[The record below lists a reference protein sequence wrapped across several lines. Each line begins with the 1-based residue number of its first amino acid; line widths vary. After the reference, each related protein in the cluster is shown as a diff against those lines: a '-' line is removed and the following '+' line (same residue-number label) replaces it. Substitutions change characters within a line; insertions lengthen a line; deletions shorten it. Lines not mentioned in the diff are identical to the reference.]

1 MPNAKSYACTSF
13 SQWSL
18 SHPSKLVAVDE
29 ERNMNRTFT
38 IKQTGKSTH
47 SAQVLRLTSMEGAVQ
62 RFTVFLGLLALV
74 ILTVALVSC
83 AAANNEDANKVTGR
97 SITQTSGQTC
107 LLSEVRYPTTAE
119 DFTDANLLYGGRGF
133 LHEYNGIKH
142 LGRDL
147 ILPAGKVIHPIACGK
162 LVVYRPAKG
171 YGSLV
176 AVLEHELPYPIEAV
190 NGDGEYVQVKKFLS
204 IYGHGSSS
212 DPTNADADL
221 TWQTGQNLQVSDA
234 LMYIQADK
242 DEAGQDVNG
251 DGPEHLHFGIRLQS
265 MSEAVGVDPT
275 AWFRGNDSADG
286 KYKKYFA
293 DPEMFMQN
301 LFELFGDATS
311 PPANILSVTNHPI
324 GTLLFEPGTGKD
336 WLVVESDQILDV
348 SSYQILP
355 RSCRVVIN
363 TAELA
368 CYKKAAFH
376 PLTMVLDAEVIK
388 FDGLPEVYRLFPGP
402 GYETTGYHVFLSYES
417 FLSWGYKDADIKHFP
432 ASEKQELMSA
442 LKHQGGVG
450 MMPGTL
456 AKAIGQSEV
465 AVADQHGT
473 RRPIFH
479 WDVFQQAGYSQ
490 SCVFEIDG
498 STLDVVAGSRS
509 NDMLTS
515 ASLLECPAQAGSTIC
530 TPGSVLPCACGTL
543 SGTQSCLDNGMQF
556 GPCMCEPGPGGNTPE
571 CNQGEYRDCSSECPA
586 NYSGLD
592 ACDQGFWSGY
602 CVCTPSNGTGGSAGS
617 SGTGGAGGASG
628 SGGSSGSGGTSNV
641 GGSSGAG
648 GSGGTS
654 NVGGSSGTGG
664 IAGSG
669 GSGGSSTDLVSVTL
683 VYQGPS
689 WTNPVIEA
697 SWGTRPYGAV
707 PGCASSAPGYAS
719 CTFDVPQVVL
729 DGMYWQVKLG
739 NSRYWGDTSGVSPA
753 PCVPAGELPNYYG
766 TEVTVIGT
774 VSLKLDG
781 VPEIFG
787 LCSNGIMNPA
797 YSNICGESPY
807 PYMNG
812 CFL

>member
-1 MPNAKSYACTSF
+1 
-13 SQWSL
+13 
-18 SHPSKLVAVDE
+18 VAVDE
-29 ERNMNRTFT
+29 ERNMKRTFT
-38 IKQTGKSTH
+38 IKQTDKSTD
-47 SAQVLRLTSMEGAVQ
+47 SAQVLQLTSLEDAVH
-62 RFTVFLGLLALV
+62 RFIVFLGLITLAMMTAV
-74 ILTVALVSC
+74 LVSC
-83 AAANNEDANKVTGR
+83 AAANTEDENKVAGR
-97 SITQTSGQTC
+97 AITQTAGQTC
-107 LLSEVRYPTTAE
+107 LLSDVRYPTTAE

-147 ILPAGKVIHPIACGK
+147 ILSAGTVVHPIACGK
-162 LVVYRPAKG
+162 LVVYRPAQG

-176 AVLEHELPYPIEAV
+176 AVLEHELPHSIEVV

-204 IYGHGSSS
+204 IYGHGTLS
-212 DPTNADADL
+212 DPTSMSSDL
-221 TWQTGQNLQVSDA
+221 VWQTGQNLQVTDT

-242 DEAGQDVNG
+242 DENGQDVNG

-301 LFELFGDATS
+301 LFELFGDSTS
-311 PPANILSVTNHPI
+311 PPANISSVTNHPI

-355 RSCRVVIN
+355 RSCRVSVDS
-363 TAELA
+363 AEVA

-376 PLTMVLDAEVIK
+376 PLAMVLDAEVIK

-442 LKHQGGVG
+442 LKHQGGIG

-465 AVADQHGT
+465 AVANQHGT

-479 WDVFQQAGYSQ
+479 WDVFQQAGYKQ
-490 SCVFEIDG
+490 QCVHEIDA
-498 STLDVVAGSRS
+498 STLDVVAGSRVE
-509 NDMLTS
+509 NMITS
-515 ASLLECPAQAGSTIC
+515 ASLLECPANTAAIVC
-530 TPGSVLPCACGTL
+530 TPGSILPCACGTK
-543 SGTQSCLDNGMQF
+543 SGTQSCLDDGLKY

-571 CNQGEYRDCSSECPA
+571 CNQGEFRDCSAECPA
-586 NYSGLD
+586 TYSGLD
-592 ACDQGFWSGY
+592 ACTDGYWSGY
-602 CVCTPSNGTGGSAGS
+602 CVCTPSNGVGGSAGSSGVGGSGGTSGSGGSSGSAGS
-617 SGTGGAGGASG
+617 SGTGGV
-628 SGGSSGSGGTSNV
+628 GGSSGSGGTSGV
-641 GGSSGAG
+641 G
-648 GSGGTS
+648 GSGGAS
-654 NVGGSSGTGG
+654 
-664 IAGSG
+664 GSG

-683 VYQGPS
+683 AYQGPY
-689 WTNPVIEA
+689 WTKPVIEA

-707 PGCASSAPGYAS
+707 PGCTPLAFGNAS
-719 CTFDVPQVVL
+719 CTFDVPVAVL
-729 DGMYWQVKLG
+729 NGMYWQVNLG
-739 NSRYWGDTSGVSPA
+739 NSRYWGDTSGVNPA

-766 TEVTVIGT
+766 TDVTVIGT

-781 VPEIFG
+781 VPEAFG
-787 LCSNGIMNPA
+787 LCSNGIMNPV